1 MKKNLFLVGAL
12 VLLCCSCARNSVL
25 SDTEADL
32 SGLDDEY
39 ELGKSDGQKSETFGD
54 KDSIQ
59 MLKDNYMA
67 EVMGRLEVSKEKVM
81 RTAYS
86 ATSARV
92 GVFRVGSCGNYK
104 FLSVRIDGENG
115 NSKTR
120 VEGNVGNNFVD
131 GDDNMHLE
139 FCLVEAGFQYPGGV
153 FLVENAPTLSNIEPT
168 IVRYHDTEDGGH
180 QGIWSDDPKYSN
192 GKLTN
197 ITGLSKLDSNAAL
210 AWSFNRNIIDD
221 GRWGTDPLPFGPI
234 GINYGVVAPSDFSSG
249 SLYFDDEDHNNKNW
263 AQLWSL
269 NQGPRDIRGEYYG
282 VELGINTKYHICLS
296 TDKANFTKLVKSVV
310 RP

>member
-131 GDDNMHLE
+131 GDDNIHLE

-153 FLVENAPTLSNIEPT
+153 FLVENLPIDSPFTV
-168 IVRYHDTEDGGH
+168 VRYHDTEDGGH
-180 QGIWSDDPKYSN
+180 QGIWSDDPKYQDGDLN
-192 GKLTN
+192 Q

-210 AWSFNRNIIDD
+210 AWSFDRNMH
-221 GRWGTDPLPFGPI
+221 GRWTPEPLQMGPT
-234 GINYGVVAPSDFSSG
+234 GIKYGVLCNSDMSSG
-249 SLYFDDEDHNNKNW
+249 SLYFDDEDHSNKNW
-263 AQLWSL
+263 AKLWVANL
-269 NQGPRDIRGEYYG
+269 EPRDITGQFYG
-282 VELGINTKYHICLS
+282 IELGINTKYHICLS
-296 TDKANFTKLVKSVV
+296 TDKANFTKVV
-310 RP
+310 RRAMGFPN